1 MKEVDLKLPELSKC
15 SLSMIEETGVIEMTT
30 EESVEKKPALYW
42 ITLAIMFAAFFAVVL
57 A

>member
-1 MKEVDLKLPELSKC
+1 
-15 SLSMIEETGVIEMTT
+15 MIEETGVIEMTT

>member
-1 MKEVDLKLPELSKC
+1 
-15 SLSMIEETGVIEMTT
+15 MTT
-30 EESVEKKPALYW
+30 EDSVEKKPALYW